1 MRGRA
6 APSRRLPAV
15 PSTDVAFGDSPT
27 PSPYMT
33 LLDIDGAADHL
44 NVSPRFIRRLV
55 AQRRVNYLK
64 IGKFVRFDQDELDE
78 WVQQQRIDAR
88 RPA

>member
-1 MRGRA
+1 
-6 APSRRLPAV
+6 
-15 PSTDVAFGDSPT
+15 
-27 PSPYMT
+27 MT